1 MIAFTILPG
10 HGLFIAE
17 KWALNKE
24 PFELIWEATDKGE
37 LQIVSRVP
45 QGIVDYQ
52 LTPDRLYRLVEPK
65 GSL

>member
-17 KWALNKE
+17 KWALDKE

-52 LTPDRLYRLVEPK
+52 LTPDGLYRLVEPK